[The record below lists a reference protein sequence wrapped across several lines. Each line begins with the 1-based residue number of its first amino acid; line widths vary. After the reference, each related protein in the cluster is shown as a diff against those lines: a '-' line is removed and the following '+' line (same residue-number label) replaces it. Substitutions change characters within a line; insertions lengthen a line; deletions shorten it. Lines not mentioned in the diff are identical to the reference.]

1 MEELPFR
8 TLLYR
13 YFFFGWLFRHVD
25 SNDMFE
31 RASVLRHNRRQAA
44 WLPVYMMRW
53 LWWGLLFY
61 GVAGLL
67 ELVFDVPGIARWFY
81 AASAMC
87 IGFTVTIV
95 TTWVG
100 LTQRHEQL

>member
-13 YFFFGWLFRHVD
+13 YFFFGWLFRQVD
-25 SNDMFE
+25 SSDMFE

-44 WLPVYMMRW
+44 WLPVYLLRW
-53 LWWGLLFY
+53 LWWALLFY

-67 ELVFDVPGIARWFY
+67 ELVFEAPGVARWFY

-95 TTWVG
+95 TTWLG
-100 LTQRHEQL
+100 MTQHHEQL

>member
-1 MEELPFR
+1 ML
-8 TLLYR
+8 
-13 YFFFGWLFRHVD
+13 
-25 SNDMFE
+25 
-31 RASVLRHNRRQAA
+31 
-44 WLPVYMMRW
+44 RW

-67 ELVFDVPGIARWFY
+67 ELIFEAPGAARWFY

-87 IGFTVTIV
+87 LGFTVTIV